1 VDPQVAAECTAQL
14 RPFARV
20 GWDIVETSVPPAW
33 SLYPTT
39 YIVTAQDRGVN
50 PDDQRAMAAKAD
62 DVVELDTSHSPF
74 LSQPKK
80 VADIIA
86 ERVKLYSA

>member
-1 VDPQVAAECTAQL
+1 L

-20 GWDIVETSVPPAW
+20 GWDLVETSVAPAW

-39 YIVTAQDRGVN
+39 YVVTTQDHGVN
-50 PDDQRAMAAKAD
+50 PDDQRAMAAKAN

-74 LSQPKK
+74 LSQPRK

>member
-1 VDPQVAAECTAQL
+1 
-14 RPFARV
+14 
-20 GWDIVETSVPPAW
+20 
-33 SLYPTT
+33 
-39 YIVTAQDRGVN
+39 
-50 PDDQRAMAAKAD
+50 MAAKAD

-74 LSQPKK
+74 LSQPRK

>member
-1 VDPQVAAECTAQL
+1 
-14 RPFARV
+14 V
-20 GWDIVETSVPPAW
+20 GWDLVETSVPPAW

-39 YIVTAQDRGVN
+39 YVVTAQDHGVN
-50 PDDQRAMAAKAD
+50 PDDQRAMAAKAG

-74 LSQPKK
+74 LSQPRQ